1 MTPAGYGHRAIWAIA
16 LPMIISN
23 LSVPLL
29 GLVDTAVVGHLEG
42 PEYLAAV
49 AVGATIF
56 SFLFMGLN
64 FLRMGTTGVAAQAIG
79 RDDGSALR
87 TVLGRAL
94 LMAAALGLAL
104 IALQIPLG
112 RLALALIAP
121 QPGVGTLAQH
131 YIDVRIWGALSTLGN
146 FVLIGWF
153 IGAQNARAPLI
164 IMLTTN
170 LTNIVLDISFV
181 VGLNMAVTG
190 VALASVLGETAGLMV
205 GALLVAKQLRRH
217 PGNWSFPEIVAW
229 TGIAQL
235 AKINGNIFLRTF
247 ALMFT
252 FGFITAWGARLGTTI
267 LAVNAVLMNF
277 QHLMSYGL
285 DGIAHAAEA
294 LVGKAVGQ
302 NQRSAVQAAVRGTLA
317 WSALFGFAFAA
328 VFAVAGTGLVS
339 ILTDLDSVRQSAE
352 DYLPWLV
359 LSPLV
364 SLWSFAYDGIFIGA
378 TRAREM
384 RNAMVFSTLFVF
396 LPACYLFSGWGNHG
410 LWLAFTLFMLSR
422 AITMALLWRRIEPS
436 MLGAP
441 G

>member
-1 MTPAGYGHRAIWAIA
+1 MRLGDYGHRAIWAIA

-42 PEYLAAV
+42 PEYLGAV

-64 FLRMGTTGVAAQAIG
+64 FLRMGTTGVAAQATG
-79 RDDGSALR
+79 RSDGTALR

-94 LMAAALGLAL
+94 LMAAALGLAV
-104 IALQIPLG
+104 IALQVPL
-112 RLALALIAP
+112 REFALLLIAP
-121 QPGVGTLAQH
+121 EPGVRILAER

-153 IGAQNARAPLI
+153 LGAQNARAPLI

-170 LTNIVLDISFV
+170 IINMLLDVIFV
-181 VGLNMAVTG
+181 VSLGMAVTG
-190 VALASVLGETAGLMV
+190 VALASVLGETAGFGV

-217 PGNWSFPEIVAW
+217 PGEWSIAKIIDW
-229 TGIAQL
+229 AGIAGL
-235 AKINGNIFLRTF
+235 AKINGNIFLRTL

-252 FGFITAWGARLGTTI
+252 FGFITAWGARLGATV

-277 QHLMSYGL
+277 QYLMSYAL

-294 LVGKAVGQ
+294 LVGKAIGQ
-302 NQRSAVQAAVRGTLA
+302 GRREAVRAAVRGTLA
-317 WSALFGFAFAA
+317 WSALLGLTFTA
-328 VFAVAGTGLVS
+328 VFGLAGSGLVNL
-339 ILTDLDSVRQSAE
+339 LTDLESVRLAAE
-352 DYLPWLV
+352 GYLPWLI

-384 RNAMVFSTLFVF
+384 RNAMAFSTLAVF
-396 LPACYLFSGWGNHG
+396 LPACYLFGGWGNHG
-410 LWLAFTLFMLSR
+410 LWFAFTLFMLSR
-422 AITMALLWRRIEPS
+422 AVSMAWFWRRLEPS
-436 MLGAP
+436 ILEAAR
-441 G
+441 